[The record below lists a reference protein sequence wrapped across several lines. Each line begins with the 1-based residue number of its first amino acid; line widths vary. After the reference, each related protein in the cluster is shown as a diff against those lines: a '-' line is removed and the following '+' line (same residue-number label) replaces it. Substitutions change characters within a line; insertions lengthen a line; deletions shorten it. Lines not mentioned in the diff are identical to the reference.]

1 MPRHIL
7 VIHNNDEAPSLK
19 FSTPHRYLEMPLN
32 HMGYVADYANIQK
45 DIPARVYA
53 DRYAGI
59 VTWFSGGMSDSNA
72 RKLTQWLRTKREEG
86 MPVATFEDVGYSP
99 DRETARSLGLTP
111 VPPAVGTISIDSQH
125 AMIGFE
131 AQPRPTRST

>member
-1 MPRHIL
+1 MCA
-7 VIHNNDEAPSLK
+7 NFKSAFTAASA
-19 FSTPHRYLEMPLN
+19 S
-32 HMGYVADYANIQK
+32 VAR
-45 DIPARVYA
+45 PAL
-53 DRYAGI
+53 GI
-59 VTWFSGGMSDSNA
+59 VTWFSGGMSDALA

-86 MPVATFEDVGYSP
+86 MPVATFEDFGYSP